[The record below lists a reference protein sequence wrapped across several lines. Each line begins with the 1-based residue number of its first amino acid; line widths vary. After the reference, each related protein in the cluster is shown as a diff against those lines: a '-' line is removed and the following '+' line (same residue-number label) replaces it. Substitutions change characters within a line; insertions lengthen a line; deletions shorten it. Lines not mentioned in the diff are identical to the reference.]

1 MEADFL
7 KTLNE
12 TRLLEHAISLALEE
26 AEGNEQ
32 GGPATR
38 QGFLALQR
46 RVDSLKASVDDT
58 CSSLEARRR
67 QFAQLH
73 SGWRVS
79 ASQLYDCT
87 GP

>member
-7 KTLNE
+7 KTLIE
-12 TRLLEHAISLALEE
+12 TRQLEHAISLALEQ
-26 AEGNEQ
+26 AEGDAD

-38 QGFLALQR
+38 QGFLALHK
-46 RVDSLKASVDDT
+46 RVTLLKASVDDI
-58 CSSLEARRR
+58 CSSLDSRKR

-79 ASQLYDCT
+79 TFLSM
-87 GP
+87 